1 MIYNQLGSTGLRIPQ
16 VIFGTSCLGNLYH
29 ALSEERKRQ
38 ILSECFKLMPRPV
51 VLDTAGKYGAGLALE
66 VIGRNLRE
74 MGIPANDVL
83 ISNKIGWLRTP
94 LCTPEPMF
102 EPGVWKGL
110 KFDAKQNIG
119 YDGILECWEQG
130 NDLLG
135 REYKPA
141 MLSVHDPDEYLAAA
155 ENEHQRQ
162 KWFRDIIDAYRALS
176 ELKQQGHA
184 RAIGVGAKDWKVIR
198 DISRHTELDWVML
211 AVSFTVYTHPPE
223 LIDFMDELTGRGI
236 GIINSAVF
244 HAGFLTGGEYFDY
257 RKPDPNDP
265 QDKPLFE
272 WREKFFSICKEYGAA
287 PADVCVRFGLSHP
300 GVLAVAL
307 NTGRPERIKNNIDSV
322 LKEIPAGLWDRLKEA
337 GLIANN
343 FNTTTM
349 N

>member
-1 MIYNQLGSTGLRIPQ
+1 MIYSQLGSTGLRIPK

-29 ALSEERKRQ
+29 ALPEERKHR
-38 ILSECFKLMPRPV
+38 ILLECFKHMPRPV

-66 VIGRNLRE
+66 VIGRNLKE
-74 MGIPANDVL
+74 MGIPAKDVL

-94 LCTPEPMF
+94 LRAPEPMF

-110 KFDAKQNIG
+110 KFDAKQNID

-130 NDLLG
+130 NVLLG

-155 ENEHQRQ
+155 ENETRRQQR
-162 KWFRDIIDAYRALS
+162 FRDILDAYRALS
-176 ELKQQGHA
+176 ELKRQGHA
-184 RAIGVGAKDWKVIR
+184 GAIGVGAKDWRVIR

-211 AVSFTVYTHPPE
+211 AVSFTVYTHPQE

-257 RKPDPNDP
+257 RKPDPDDSR
-265 QDKPLFE
+265 DKPLFV
-272 WREKFFSICKEYGAA
+272 WREKFFAVCKEFDAA

-322 LKEIPAGLWDRLKEA
+322 MNEIPAGLWDRFKEE
-337 GLIANN
+337 GLIAMDYVFKVLN
-343 FNTTTM
+343 
-349 N
+349 